1 MGVYLILYLI
11 YHILYSVYYNIYI
24 HINFYYYIFYIMS
37 LLDSVA
43 DSRLGSGGRG
53 RFREAAEGLRST
65 CKGQF
70 LHGVRADR
78 MQTISNSIHN

>member
-1 MGVYLILYLI
+1 
-11 YHILYSVYYNIYI
+11 
-24 HINFYYYIFYIMS
+24 MS